1 MSLRSLIKGETISI
15 DNHNRGVAMDIDDS
29 SIHLH
34 KRFNKNNKRFRN
46 SEVTVDLNR
55 NRHKIT
61 TSSRR
66 GPNAETI
73 LNEIQ
78 RAFKDDNM
86 RRAFVDDMIDQLNN
100 LVLFADNASY
110 FKIDGNTKER
120 TLTQAGKDKIK
131 EIINRVYDY
140 FRCPADELKSLQYI
154 HSKVVIAQFSQNQNT
169 ASHKISILSDRFV
182 DADIPLSRPK
192 SYYVKADLHNNT
204 FSLSSSRNE
213 LTGHSEE

>member
-34 KRFNKNNKRFRN
+34 KRFNRDNKRFRD

-66 GPNAETI
+66 GPSAETI

-78 RAFKDDNM
+78 RAFKDENL
-86 RRAFVDDMIDQLNN
+86 RRAFVDDMIKQLNN
-100 LVLFADNASY
+100 LALFADNAAY
-110 FKIDGNTKER
+110 FKIDGNTQKR
-120 TLTQAGKDKIK
+120 TLTKDGEDKIK

-140 FRCPADELKSLQYI
+140 FRGPTDELKSLRYNQ
-154 HSKVVIAQFSQNQNT
+154 SSGVIAQFSRNQNT
-169 ASHKISILSDRFV
+169 PSRRISILSDRFI

-192 SYYVKADLHNNT
+192 SYYVKADLQNRT
-204 FSLSSSRNE
+204 FSLSSTRKE
-213 LTGHSEE
+213 LTGNYEE

>member
-34 KRFNKNNKRFRN
+34 KRFNRDNKRFRD

-110 FKIDGNTKER
+110 FKIDGNTQER
-120 TLTQAGKDKIK
+120 TLTQAGEDKIK

-140 FRCPADELKSLQYI
+140 FRGPADELKSLQYD

-169 ASHKISILSDRFV
+169 ASHKISILS
-182 DADIPLSRPK
+182 LS
-192 SYYVKADLHNNT
+192 LIHI
-204 FSLSSSRNE
+204 
-213 LTGHSEE
+213 

>member
-34 KRFNKNNKRFRN
+34 KRFNRDNKRFRD

-78 RAFKDDNM
+78 RAFQDDNV
-86 RRAFVDDMIDQLNN
+86 RRAFVDDMITQLNN
-100 LVLFADNASY
+100 LAHFADNKDY
-110 FKIDGNTKER
+110 FDIDNNTNER
-120 TLTQAGKDKIK
+120 TLTQAGENRIK

-140 FRCPADELKSLQYI
+140 FRGPADELKSLQYNQ
-154 HSKVVIAQFSQNQNT
+154 STGVIAQFSRNQNT
-169 ASHKISILSDRFV
+169 PSHRISILSDRFV
-182 DADIPLSRPK
+182 DANIPLSRPK

-204 FSLSSSRNE
+204 FSLSSSRKE
-213 LTGHSEE
+213 LTGDSEE

>member
-1 MSLRSLIKGETISI
+1 MSLRSLLKGETISI
-15 DNHNRGVAMDIDDS
+15 DNHNRGEAMDIDDS

-34 KRFNKNNKRFRN
+34 KRFNKNNKHFRN

-140 FRCPADELKSLQYI
+140 FRGPADELKSLQYI

-182 DADIPLSRPK
+182 YADIPLSRPK

>member
-1 MSLRSLIKGETISI
+1 MSLRSLLKGETISI
-15 DNHNRGVAMDIDDS
+15 DNHNRGEAMDIDDS

-86 RRAFVDDMIDQLNN
+86 RRAFIDDMIDQLNN

-140 FRCPADELKSLQYI
+140 FRGPADELKSLQYI

-192 SYYVKADLHNNT
+192 SYYVKADLHNKT
-204 FSLSSSRNE
+204 CSLSSSRKE

>member
-34 KRFNKNNKRFRN
+34 KRFNRDNKRFRD

-73 LNEIQ
+73 LKEIQ
-78 RAFKDDNM
+78 RAFKDDNV

-100 LVLFADNASY
+100 LARFADNTAY
-110 FKIDGNTKER
+110 FDIDNNTHER
-120 TLTQAGKDKIK
+120 TLTQAGEDRIK

-140 FRCPADELKSLQYI
+140 FRGPADELKSLQYNQ
-154 HSKVVIAQFSQNQNT
+154 STGVIAQFSRNQNT
-169 ASHKISILSDRFV
+169 PSRRISILSDRFV
-182 DADIPLSRPK
+182 DANIPLSRPK
-192 SYYVKADLHNNT
+192 SYYVKADLHNKT
-204 FSLSSSRNE
+204 FSLSSSRKK
-213 LTGHSEE
+213 LTDDSEE

>member
-34 KRFNKNNKRFRN
+34 KRFNRDNKRFRD

-73 LNEIQ
+73 LKEIQ
-78 RAFKDDNM
+78 RAFKDDNV

-100 LVLFADNASY
+100 LARFADNTAY
-110 FKIDGNTKER
+110 FDIDNNTHER
-120 TLTQAGKDKIK
+120 TLTQAGEDRIK

-140 FRCPADELKSLQYI
+140 FRGPADELKSL
-154 HSKVVIAQFSQNQNT
+154 
-169 ASHKISILSDRFV
+169 
-182 DADIPLSRPK
+182 
-192 SYYVKADLHNNT
+192 
-204 FSLSSSRNE
+204 
-213 LTGHSEE
+213 

>member
-34 KRFNKNNKRFRN
+34 KRFNRDNKRFRD

-73 LNEIQ
+73 LN
-78 RAFKDDNM
+78 
-86 RRAFVDDMIDQLNN
+86 
-100 LVLFADNASY
+100 
-110 FKIDGNTKER
+110 
-120 TLTQAGKDKIK
+120 
-131 EIINRVYDY
+131 
-140 FRCPADELKSLQYI
+140 
-154 HSKVVIAQFSQNQNT
+154 
-169 ASHKISILSDRFV
+169 
-182 DADIPLSRPK
+182 
-192 SYYVKADLHNNT
+192 
-204 FSLSSSRNE
+204 
-213 LTGHSEE
+213 

>member
-78 RAFKDDNM
+78 RAFKDDNV

-140 FRCPADELKSLQYI
+140 FRGPADELKSLCI
-154 HSKVVIAQFSQNQNT
+154 FI
-169 ASHKISILSDRFV
+169 
-182 DADIPLSRPK
+182 
-192 SYYVKADLHNNT
+192 
-204 FSLSSSRNE
+204 
-213 LTGHSEE
+213 

>member
-34 KRFNKNNKRFRN
+34 KRFNRDNKRFRD

-140 FRCPADELKSLQYI
+140 FRGPADELKSLQYNQ
-154 HSKVVIAQFSQNQNT
+154 STGVIAQFSRNQNT
-169 ASHKISILSDRFV
+169 PSHRISILSDRFV
-182 DADIPLSRPK
+182 DANIPLSRPK

-204 FSLSSSRNE
+204 FSLSSSRKE
-213 LTGHSEE
+213 LTGDSEE

>member
-1 MSLRSLIKGETISI
+1 MSLRSLLKGETISI
-15 DNHNRGVAMDIDDS
+15 DNHNRGEAMDIDDS

-86 RRAFVDDMIDQLNN
+86 RRAFIDDMIDQLNN

-140 FRCPADELKSLQYI
+140 FRGPADELKSLQYI

-169 ASHKISILSDRFV
+169 TSHKISILSDRFV

-192 SYYVKADLHNNT
+192 SYYVKADLHNKT
-204 FSLSSSRNE
+204 CSLSSSRKE

>member
-1 MSLRSLIKGETISI
+1 MSLRSLLKGETISI
-15 DNHNRGVAMDIDDS
+15 DNHNRGEAMDIDDS

-140 FRCPADELKSLQYI
+140 FRGPADELKSLQYI

-182 DADIPLSRPK
+182 YADIPLSRPK

>member
-78 RAFKDDNM
+78 RAFKDDNV
-86 RRAFVDDMIDQLNN
+86 RRAFVEDMIDQLNN
-100 LVLFADNASY
+100 LARFADNTAY
-110 FKIDGNTKER
+110 CDIDNNTNER

-140 FRCPADELKSLQYI
+140 FRGPADELKSLQYNQ
-154 HSKVVIAQFSQNQNT
+154 STGVIAQFSRNQNT
-169 ASHKISILSDRFV
+169 PSHRISILSDRFV
-182 DADIPLSRPK
+182 DANIPLSRPK

-204 FSLSSSRNE
+204 FSLSSSRKE

>member
-34 KRFNKNNKRFRN
+34 KRFNKNNQRFRN

-78 RAFKDDNM
+78 RAFKDDNV
-86 RRAFVDDMIDQLNN
+86 RRAFVEDMIDQLNN
-100 LVLFADNASY
+100 LARFADNASY

-140 FRCPADELKSLQYI
+140 FRGPADELKSLQYNQ
-154 HSKVVIAQFSQNQNT
+154 SSGVIAQFSRNQNT
-169 ASHKISILSDRFV
+169 PSHRISILSDRFV
-182 DADIPLSRPK
+182 DANIPLSRPK

-204 FSLSSSRNE
+204 FSLSSSRKE

>member
-34 KRFNKNNKRFRN
+34 KRFNRDNKRFRD

-78 RAFKDDNM
+78 RAFQDDNV
-86 RRAFVDDMIDQLNN
+86 RRAFVDDMITQLNN
-100 LVLFADNASY
+100 LAHFADNKDY
-110 FKIDGNTKER
+110 FDIDNNTNER
-120 TLTQAGKDKIK
+120 TLTQAGENRIK

-140 FRCPADELKSLQYI
+140 FRGPADELKSLQYNQ
-154 HSKVVIAQFSQNQNT
+154 STGVIAQFSRNQNT
-169 ASHKISILSDRFV
+169 PSHRISILSDRFV
-182 DADIPLSRPK
+182 DANIPLSRPK
-192 SYYVKADLHNNT
+192 SYNVKADLHNNT
-204 FSLSSSRNE
+204 FSLSSSRKE
-213 LTGHSEE
+213 LTGDSEE

>member
-34 KRFNKNNKRFRN
+34 KRFNRDNKRFRD

-140 FRCPADELKSLQYI
+140 FRGPADELKSLQYNQ
-154 HSKVVIAQFSQNQNT
+154 STGVIAQFSRNQNT
-169 ASHKISILSDRFV
+169 PSHRISILSDRFV
-182 DADIPLSRPK
+182 DANIPLSRPR

-204 FSLSSSRNE
+204 FSLSSSRKE
-213 LTGHSEE
+213 LTGDSEE

>member
-34 KRFNKNNKRFRN
+34 KRFNRDNKRFRD

-55 NRHKIT
+55 NSQKIT
-61 TSSRR
+61 SRR
-66 GPNAETI
+66 GPNAATI

-78 RAFKDDNM
+78 RAFQDDNV
-86 RRAFVDDMIDQLNN
+86 RRAFVDDMITQLNN
-100 LVLFADNASY
+100 LARFADNKDY
-110 FKIDGNTKER
+110 FDIDNNTNER
-120 TLTQAGKDKIK
+120 TLTQAGENRIK

-140 FRCPADELKSLQYI
+140 FRGPADELKSLQYNQ
-154 HSKVVIAQFSQNQNT
+154 STGVIAQFSRNQNT
-169 ASHKISILSDRFV
+169 PSHRISILSDRFV
-182 DADIPLSRPK
+182 DANIPLSRPK

-204 FSLSSSRNE
+204 FSLSSSRKE
-213 LTGHSEE
+213 LIGDSEE

>member
-1 MSLRSLIKGETISI
+1 MSLRSLLKGETISI
-15 DNHNRGVAMDIDDS
+15 DNHNRGEAMDIDDS

-46 SEVTVDLNR
+46 SEVTVDLKR

-140 FRCPADELKSLQYI
+140 FRGPADELKSLQYI

-182 DADIPLSRPK
+182 YADIPLSRPK

>member
-34 KRFNKNNKRFRN
+34 KRFNRDNKRFRD

-73 LNEIQ
+73 LKEIQ
-78 RAFKDDNM
+78 RAFNDDNV

-100 LVLFADNASY
+100 LACFADNASY
-110 FKIDGNTKER
+110 FKIDGNTQER
-120 TLTQAGKDKIK
+120 TLTQAGEDKIK

-140 FRCPADELKSLQYI
+140 LRGPADELKSLQYNQ
-154 HSKVVIAQFSQNQNT
+154 STGVIAQFSRNQNT
-169 ASHKISILSDRFV
+169 PSRRISILSDRFV
-182 DADIPLSRPK
+182 DANIPLSRPK

-204 FSLSSSRNE
+204 FSLSSSRKE
-213 LTGHSEE
+213 LIGDSEE

>member
-1 MSLRSLIKGETISI
+1 
-15 DNHNRGVAMDIDDS
+15 MDIDDS

-34 KRFNKNNKRFRN
+34 KRFNRDNKRFRD

-66 GPNAETI
+66 GPNSATI

-78 RAFKDDNM
+78 RAFQDDNV
-86 RRAFVDDMIDQLNN
+86 RRAFVDDMITQLNN
-100 LVLFADNASY
+100 LARFADNKDY
-110 FKIDGNTKER
+110 FDIDNNTHER
-120 TLTQAGKDKIK
+120 TLTQAGEDRIK

-140 FRCPADELKSLQYI
+140 FRGPADELKSLQYNQ
-154 HSKVVIAQFSQNQNT
+154 SSGVIAQFSRNQNT
-169 ASHKISILSDRFV
+169 PSRRISILSDKFI
-182 DADIPLSRPK
+182 DADILVTRPK
-192 SYYVKADLHNNT
+192 SYYVKADLHNKS

-213 LTGHSEE
+213 LTDDDEK

>member
-1 MSLRSLIKGETISI
+1 MSLRSLLKGETISI
-15 DNHNRGVAMDIDDS
+15 DNHNRGEAMDIDDS

-86 RRAFVDDMIDQLNN
+86 RRAFIDDMIDQLNN

-140 FRCPADELKSLQYI
+140 FRGPADELKSLQYI

>member
-34 KRFNKNNKRFRN
+34 KRFNRDNKRFRD

-73 LNEIQ
+73 LKEIQ
-78 RAFKDDNM
+78 RAFKDDNV

-100 LVLFADNASY
+100 LTRFADNTAY
-110 FKIDGNTKER
+110 FDIDNNTHER
-120 TLTQAGKDKIK
+120 TLTQAGEDRIK

-140 FRCPADELKSLQYI
+140 FRGPADELKSLQYNQ
-154 HSKVVIAQFSQNQNT
+154 STGVIAQFSRNQNT
-169 ASHKISILSDRFV
+169 PSRRISILSDRFV
-182 DADIPLSRPK
+182 DANIPLSRPK
-192 SYYVKADLHNNT
+192 SYYVKADLHNKT
-204 FSLSSSRNE
+204 FSLSSSRKE
-213 LTGHSEE
+213 LTDDSEE

>member
-34 KRFNKNNKRFRN
+34 KRFNKHDKRFRK
-46 SEVTVDLNR
+46 SEVTVDLYR

-110 FKIDGNTKER
+110 FKIDGNTQER
-120 TLTQAGKDKIK
+120 TLTQAGEDKIK

-140 FRCPADELKSLQYI
+140 FRGPADELKSLQYD

-169 ASHKISILSDRFV
+169 ASHKISILSDKFV
-182 DADIPLSRPK
+182 DADISLGRPR
-192 SYYVKADLHNNT
+192 SYYVKADLHNTT
-204 FSLSSSRNE
+204 FSLSSSRKE
-213 LTGHSEE
+213 FTGAPRE

>member
-78 RAFKDDNM
+78 RAFKDDNV

-140 FRCPADELKSLQYI
+140 FRGPADELKSLQYNQ
-154 HSKVVIAQFSQNQNT
+154 SSGVIAQFSRNQNT
-169 ASHKISILSDRFV
+169 PSRRISILSDRFV
-182 DADIPLSRPK
+182 DANIPLSRPK

-204 FSLSSSRNE
+204 FSLSSSRKE
-213 LTGHSEE
+213 LTDDSEE